1 MTHNLVYTATA
12 AIVLGL
18 LLLLK
23 PAINYQPCGIA
34 LPIKS
39 ASTSTMSS
47 NQIAILPPWHTG
59 GEKLAWVNVEY
70 HQDKASEIAAKA
82 ITAKAS
88 QLAQQQGANALQ
100 INVAGYSPPF
110 QQGEPM
116 AMYILRGVAL
126 NDV

>member
-12 AIVLGL
+12 AVVLAI

-23 PAINYQPCGIA
+23 PAIVYKPCGIA
-34 LPIKS
+34 LPIANSTANKMS
-39 ASTSTMSS
+39 AKHI
-47 NQIAILPPWHTG
+47 NILPPWHIG
-59 GEKLAWVNVEY
+59 GQSLAWVNVEY
-70 HQDKASEIAAKA
+70 HQDKASEKAAKA

-88 QLAQQQGANALQ
+88 ELAQQQGANALK
-100 INVAGYSPPF
+100 INIAGFNPPF